1 MDRAGFSNGE
11 IGFLPFKT
19 ISSLGRELTLV
30 YLAEII
36 IWNTIEGYSIQ
47 EERLPLFKPL
57 ERPTSYRL
65 VCEYLKK
72 YAQKDDLVLA
82 DPEYCNYPIM
92 FCLGYEVRLCCLL
105 TQKTLLG
112 NDRVKRLA
120 APLMIDENFPDWYIS
135 FGLQPSTK
143 KLLRY
148 FPRPHSLDGQVLQHR
163 YGLAKVLDVLWFDT
177 SNLDFQVHTFGPV
190 TNFDRRTDAVYVFK
204 RFDAKPNPAKPELTI
219 EY

>member
-1 MDRAGFSNGE
+1 M
-11 IGFLPFKT
+11 
-19 ISSLGRELTLV
+19 
-30 YLAEII
+30 
-36 IWNTIEGYSIQ
+36 
-47 EERLPLFKPL
+47 
-57 ERPTSYRL
+57 
-65 VCEYLKK
+65 
-72 YAQKDDLVLA
+72 VLA

-92 FCLGYEVRLCCLL
+92 FYLGHEVRLCCLL
-105 TQKTLLG
+105 TRKTLLG
-112 NDRVKRLA
+112 NDRVKKLA